1 MNTKSIQLVRR
12 ATLLLAGM
20 LATSFLTA
28 CGGGGEDGVGGVTPG
43 QNGTVEAGAASL
55 PAGKDC
61 GIGGMPQQLLAA
73 INAARAQARMC
84 GSTSMP
90 AAPAIGYWN
99 TRLADAA
106 IRHSTDMASKG
117 YFSHTG
123 SDGSSPSERAS
134 QAGYASGGNG
144 ETLSRGTLRS
154 TVTQVVNGLM
164 ASPSHC
170 AILMDSAQVE
180 LGAAC
185 VRSGDAYK
193 YYWTIDFGAGS

>member
-12 ATLLLAGM
+12 STLLLAGM

-106 IRHSTDMASKG
+106 FRHSTDMAGKG
-117 YFSHTG
+117 FFSHTG
-123 SDGSSPSERAS
+123 SDGSMPEDRVAGSGYAGGYGGEILAARSSSPSA
-134 QAGYASGGNG
+134 
-144 ETLSRGTLRS
+144 
-154 TVTQVVNGLM
+154 VVNAWLGSPGHCQVLM
-164 ASPSHC
+164 QSTQ
-170 AILMDSAQVE
+170 LE
-180 LGAAC
+180 LGGAC
-185 VRSGDAYK
+185 VRANTTYK
-193 YYWTIDFGAGS
+193 YYWTAIFGVGQ